1 VRRLGAAQG
10 WKTAGSSQ
18 EAGTQAGGY
27 WVQGLQSDRLP
38 GREEAHARD
47 VQPRVCAAVARGR
60 KRRPLRLASCARAGA
75 RLSRAAAAGRP
86 SLVFLLPRSSP
97 PTPPSL
103 RLLPLPFFGS
113 PLLALG
119 PVQTVKHLDDFTLEA
134 HAPSL
139 PAGRPSPTRV
149 STRPLDP
156 SGRPQSLPDPLRPP
170 RPGIF
175 HLATQRSLA
184 RPRLSVRSAHRPL
197 PCPGSHR
204 WSRTAAQ
211 PPPPPRIREEEARGP
226 EEAARPPPWHRPRLE
241 AGLAP
246 TRASLSSSS
255 RRRRRC
261 RPCRRRHR
269 QPGAPSRPA
278 APSSSSSSTARPQV
292 ARTTNGPRRRRAS
305 RAPTRRRPKARTT
318 RLVARRRAALAISLA
333 SSSSSSS
340 SLHRASRLRSPTRS
354 R

>member
-1 VRRLGAAQG
+1 M
-10 WKTAGSSQ
+10 AGSSQ

-86 SLVFLLPRSSP
+86 SLVFLLPRSSSSSSYSSLP
-97 PTPPSL
+97 PPSPSLLL
-103 RLLPLPFFGS
+103 RLSSVGTPIDH
-113 PLLALG
+113 

-184 RPRLSVRSAHRPL
+184 RPRLSVRSAHRLL
-197 PCPGSHR
+197 PSPGSHR

>member
-1 VRRLGAAQG
+1 MLATCSRECVLLSLAAES
-10 WKTAGSSQ
+10 AGRFGS
-18 EAGTQAGGY
+18 
-27 WVQGLQSDRLP
+27 
-38 GREEAHARD
+38 
-47 VQPRVCAAVARGR
+47 
-60 KRRPLRLASCARAGA
+60 PLARARAPVSVAPPPRAGH
-75 RLSRAAAAGRP
+75 LS
-86 SLVFLLPRSSP
+86 SSSCPGPPP

-197 PCPGSHR
+197 PSPGSHR

-211 PPPPPRIREEEARGP
+211 PPPRIREEEARGP
-226 EEAARPPPWHRPRLE
+226 KEAARPPPWHRPRLE

-340 SLHRASRLRSPTRS
+340 SSSLHRASRLRSPTRS